1 MLSASQYP
9 NRRLW
14 WSSESN
20 DWCSCAACD
29 DEEGAKE
36 QPCRCMLRQQFSLNE
51 FVLAFKFSRFRH
63 NLSQHQSNW
72 CTSEDLVC
80 ANHISEISLC
90 YCWDYWWLAKWSRCE
105 LPQKGRL
112 FSYSNLGDQWCIF
125 FIADISGAL
134 FSVCERSAC
143 RLRWWRA
150 VICTAQILIR
160 GHKFVFREI
169 VPGQI
174 D

>member
-1 MLSASQYP
+1 
-9 NRRLW
+9 
-14 WSSESN
+14 
-20 DWCSCAACD
+20 
-29 DEEGAKE
+29 
-36 QPCRCMLRQQFSLNE
+36 MLRQQFSLNE

-125 FIADISGAL
+125 LLLTLVVHYFQFVNEVPVGCDGEGQSYVRLKFWYGDTNL
-134 FSVCERSAC
+134 F
-143 RLRWWRA
+143 L
-150 VICTAQILIR
+150 
-160 GHKFVFREI
+160 GK
-169 VPGQI
+169 
-174 D
+174 